1 MGLRSKILS
10 GFVILTIMLFLAG
23 LWSVHELTTVG
34 MSVQRLLDDNY
45 RSIDAA
51 KTMAEALER
60 EDSGVL
66 LLLSGKWEE
75 GRSIMESA
83 DALFRH
89 GFTIARNNLTIPGE
103 KGYVDDIEKKYELYK
118 ALWIKPIV
126 GTAREANLNWY
137 FEEVH
142 RPFLDVKTAVG
153 KLMALND
160 RTMYRTASDLK
171 ERTHRA
177 IMPGIVAIL
186 AALIFTLI
194 FNYFVNFYVI
204 SPIIKITKGIQRF
217 LEAREPL
224 DIRVETKDE
233 LASLASSIQDL
244 VARLR
249 PDGPIK

>member
-1 MGLRSKILS
+1 MGLRLKILS

-23 LWSVHELTTVG
+23 VWSIHELTTIG
-34 MSVQRLLDDNY
+34 MSVQGLLDDNY

-51 KTMAEALER
+51 KTMVEALER

-75 GRSIMESA
+75 GRAIMDSA
-83 DALFRH
+83 DDLFEH

-103 KGYVDDIEKKYELYK
+103 RSYVDEIQKKYERYR

-137 FEEVH
+137 FQEVH
-142 RPFLDVKTAVG
+142 RSFLEVKTAVG

-160 RTMYRTASDLK
+160 RAMYGTASDLK
-171 ERTHRA
+171 NRAYRA

-186 AALIFTLI
+186 SALIFTLI

-204 SPIIKITKGIQRF
+204 SPIIRITRGIQRF
-217 LEAREPL
+217 LEAAEPL

-233 LASLASSIQDL
+233 LAHLASSIQDL

-249 PDGPIK
+249 PDGLPK